1 MSSIEQVEGYIV
13 SRPGEARWFAAVSFE
28 RALEQYQQ
36 WQEAAEHPGTVHWSA
51 EYSGGAA

>member
-1 MSSIEQVEGYIV
+1 MGSGQQVEGYIV

-28 RALEQYQQ
+28 RALEQYDA
-36 WQEAAEHPGTVHWSA
+36 WLEEAEHPGTVLWSA